1 MIHQFLE
8 SVLKD
13 DVQDFI
19 GSNEQSDIQQLLLKH
34 KTIHQVPTSWIAQQI
49 LGRRKARYKLP
60 SWYATK
66 GIVYPPSLNLEQS
79 SSEATAK
86 FKASLLQGGGYG
98 GDLTGGF
105 GVDTYFL
112 SQRHPKHY
120 VEPNEDLL
128 RIVKHNHSVLGAT
141 NITYHLETAETFLQS
156 ARESFGFLFLDPSRR
171 KATRKVYKLEDCEP
185 NIIKLQTGFFSRSDR
200 VLLKTSPLYDLMQG
214 CRELQN
220 VAQIVVVAV
229 ENECKELLFMLVK
242 NFSGEPEIRA
252 VDLYPKE
259 DTVNSV
265 SFSFQKEKDA
275 VSVFSSPLRYLYEPN
290 VAILK
295 AGAFKW
301 ISAEYK
307 VFKLA
312 PSTHLYT
319 SDDVVDF
326 PGRVFKIREFVRLDR
341 KLKDHFPNGYVN
353 MIVRNYPLS
362 VEEIKKK
369 TGLKEGGELYLLCT
383 QTDKEKF
390 AIVAERVK

>member
-1 MIHQFLE
+1 MINHFLE

-13 DVQDFI
+13 EVQDFI
-19 GSNEQSDIQQLLLKH
+19 GSHEQSDIQQLLLKH
-34 KTIHQVPTSWIAQQI
+34 KTIHQVPTPWIAQQI
-49 LGRRKARYKLP
+49 LGRCKARFKLP

-79 SSEATAK
+79 SSEAAAK
-86 FKASLLQGGGYG
+86 FKASLLQGVGDG

-112 SQRHPKHY
+112 SQNHPMHY
-120 VEPNEDLL
+120 VEPDEDLL
-128 RIVKHNHSVLGAT
+128 QIVKHNHQVLGAA
-141 NITYHLETAETFLQS
+141 NITYHHGTAETFLKTT
-156 ARESFGFLFLDPSRR
+156 RESFGFLFLDPSRR
-171 KATRKVYKLEDCEP
+171 KATRKVYKLEECEP
-185 NIIKLQTGFFSRSDR
+185 DIIKLQTEFFSRSDR

-220 VAQIVVVAV
+220 VAKIVVVAV
-229 ENECKELLFMLVK
+229 ANECKELLFMLQK
-242 NFSGEPEIRA
+242 NFSGEPEVRA
-252 VDLYPKE
+252 VDIYPKE
-259 DTVNSV
+259 DVVNSV
-265 SFSFQKEKDA
+265 SFSFPKEKDA
-275 VSVFSSPLRYLYEPN
+275 VPAFSSPLQYLYEPN

-326 PGRVFKIREFVRLDR
+326 PGRIFKIREFVRLNK
-341 KLKDHFPNGYVN
+341 KLKDFFPNGYVN

-369 TGLKEGGELYLLCT
+369 TGLKEGGDMYLLCT
-383 QTDKEKF
+383 QTDQEKF